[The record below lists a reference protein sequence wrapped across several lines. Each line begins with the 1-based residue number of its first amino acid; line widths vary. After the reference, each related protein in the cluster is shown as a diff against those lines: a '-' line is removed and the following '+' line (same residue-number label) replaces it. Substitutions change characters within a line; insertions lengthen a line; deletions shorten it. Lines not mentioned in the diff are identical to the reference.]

1 MKEHSKDYSRLE
13 GSKIYYINFTRTLF
27 ERLIKT
33 FDDEEIGAFMTGLYN
48 YIYVGVEPKWETR
61 KYQTMWYDVL
71 TEMNKNSEGWFRWKQ
86 KQKEIKEYKNILED
100 N

>member
-1 MKEHSKDYSRLE
+1 MKEQFKDYSRLE

-33 FDDEEIGAFMTGLYN
+33 FDNEEIGAFMTELYN
-48 YIYVGVEPKWETR
+48 YIYTGVEPKWKTR

-71 TEMNKNSEGWFRWKQ
+71 TEMNKNSEGWFRWKEEQ
-86 KQKEIKEYKNILED
+86 EYKKILEKD
-100 N
+100 F